1 MTGQAD
7 ERDAGL
13 ETMVRMVQRTFADGG
28 RSDESGLHRLQAR
41 MARKRRRR
49 RAAVG
54 LSLLLAGA
62 APVALLF
69 ALRPAP
75 LTFEVIHG
83 SVGAAGEV
91 RPTEPGTQIRFSDGT
106 AIVLEE
112 AARAQVRDVAA
123 HGAGIVLV
131 DGRAHTS
138 FVPKPKARW
147 QVLAGPYVVRVTGT
161 VFDVAWSRDR
171 EQLDVWLKKGSV
183 VVSGPLVEGGVA
195 VGRDQHLSL
204 RPDRPPHRARERR
217 RRSPP
222 ARPRRCRRHAS
233 PPRSGSRR
241 GRRVGQP
248 EPQPEPQSD
257 ARSPANR
264 RRRPARHDES
274 WGRRLAEG
282 DFEAVIAGAERRG
295 MGDVLAH
302 GSPADLA
309 ALADAAR
316 YTRRGDLARRALLA
330 ERARFAG
337 SAEAREASYFL
348 GVLAEDQGAWREA
361 LSWYARY
368 RRDDPGGTYAA
379 PALGRTLVLEAR
391 QPGQRR
397 RARRRSRTTC
407 GATRPART
415 RRPRDRIARSAA
427 STAASSPV
435 PAQ

>member
-1 MTGQAD
+1 MTGQPD
-7 ERDAGL
+7 EHDAGL
-13 ETMVRMVQRTFADGG
+13 ETMVRMVQRTFPDGG
-28 RSDESGLHRLQAR
+28 RGDESGLHRLQAR
-41 MARKRRRR
+41 MARNRRRR
-49 RAAVG
+49 QAAVG

-62 APVALLF
+62 MPVALLF

-161 VFDVAWSRDR
+161 VFDVAWSRDH

-195 VGRDQHLSL
+195 VGRDQHLTL
-204 RPDRPPHRARERR
+204 RPTDHRIVLENGVEIPGDA
-217 RRSPP
+217 PP
-222 ARPRRCRRHAS
+222 AAAS
-233 PPRSGSRR
+233 PPPASPSPPQQQPDQ
-241 GRRVGQP
+241 RVDRAAGL
-248 EPQPEPQSD
+248 D
-257 ARSPANR
+257 
-264 RRRPARHDES
+264 RPARLDRFDKS

-295 MGDVLAH
+295 MGDVLAR

-330 ERARFAG
+330 ERARFAA
-337 SAEAREASYFL
+337 SAAAREASYFL
-348 GVLAEDQGAWREA
+348 GVLAEDQGAWRDA

-368 RRDDPGGTYAA
+368 RRDDPAGTYAA

-391 QPGQRR
+391 RQGNPAARADAEDYLRR
-397 RARRRSRTTC
+397 YPTGPYAPAARQ
-407 GATRPART
+407 
-415 RRPRDRIARSAA
+415 IARSAE
-427 STAASSPV
+427 SSSA

>member
-1 MTGQAD
+1 
-7 ERDAGL
+7 
-13 ETMVRMVQRTFADGG
+13 
-28 RSDESGLHRLQAR
+28 
-41 MARKRRRR
+41 
-49 RAAVG
+49 
-54 LSLLLAGA
+54 
-62 APVALLF
+62 
-69 ALRPAP
+69 
-75 LTFEVIHG
+75 VIHG

-204 RPDRPPHRARERR
+204 RPTDNRIVLENGAPAPAGAPARLPADTAPSPQHPAGALDRPE
-217 RRSPP
+217 
-222 ARPRRCRRHAS
+222 
-233 PPRSGSRR
+233 
-241 GRRVGQP
+241 VVEQP
-248 EPQPEPQSD
+248 EPQPEPIIRAD
-257 ARSPANR
+257 RRDSPPG
-264 RRRPARHDES
+264 RPQDKS
-274 WGRRLAEG
+274 WGRRLAQG

-295 MGDVLAH
+295 VTSVLAH

-348 GVLAEDQGAWREA
+348 GVLTEDQGAWREA

-379 PALGRTLVLEAR
+379 AALGRTLVLEAR
-391 QPGQRR
+391 QQGNEAARADAADYLRR
-397 RARRRSRTTC
+397 YPTGPYAPAARQ
-407 GATRPART
+407 
-415 RRPRDRIARSAA
+415 IARSGE
-427 STAASSPV
+427 SSSV

>member
-1 MTGQAD
+1 
-7 ERDAGL
+7 
-13 ETMVRMVQRTFADGG
+13 V
-28 RSDESGLHRLQAR
+28 S
-41 MARKRRRR
+41 
-49 RAAVG
+49 VG

-62 APVALLF
+62 APVALVF

-106 AIVLEE
+106 AIVLEG

-161 VFDVAWSRDR
+161 VFDVAWSRDH

-204 RPDRPPHRARERR
+204 RPTDHRIVLENGADAPPEAPAAAAA
-217 RRSPP
+217 PP
-222 ARPRRCRRHAS
+222 ASAGAAPQGPAQDTEALLDRVDALEQRDRREQHDQIVRAD
-233 PPRSGSRR
+233 RSAA
-241 GRRVGQP
+241 
-248 EPQPEPQSD
+248 D
-257 ARSPANR
+257 K
-264 RRRPARHDES
+264 S

-295 MGDVLAH
+295 INVVLAH
-302 GSPADLA
+302 GSPKDVA

-316 YTRRGDLARRALLA
+316 YTRRGDLARRALLV
-330 ERARFAG
+330 ERTRFSG

-368 RRDDPGGTYAA
+368 RRDDPAGTYAA

-391 QPGQRR
+391 QQGNDIARADAAEYLRR
-397 RARRRSRTTC
+397 YPSGPYAPAARQ
-407 GATRPART
+407 
-415 RRPRDRIARSAA
+415 IARSAGP
-427 STAASSPV
+427 SSAA
-435 PAQ
+435 AQ

>member
-7 ERDAGL
+7 GRDVGL
-13 ETMVRMVQRTFADGG
+13 ETMVRVVQRTFADGG

-41 MARKRRRR
+41 MARKQRRR

-54 LSLLLAGA
+54 LSLFLAGA
-62 APVALLF
+62 APIALLF

-161 VFDVAWSRDR
+161 IFDVAWSRDR

-204 RPDRPPHRARERR
+204 RPTDHRIVLENGVAVPAGAPAPVPPTAATA
-217 RRSPP
+217 P
-222 ARPRRCRRHAS
+222 AQHAGGALDG
-233 PPRSGSRR
+233 PEAPE
-241 GRRVGQP
+241 QP
-248 EPQPEPQSD
+248 EPIVRAD
-257 ARSPANR
+257 RRDSPR
-264 RRRPARHDES
+264 DKSPDRS

-295 MGDVLAH
+295 MSGVLAH

-316 YTRRGDLARRALLA
+316 YTRRADLARRALLA

-348 GVLAEDQGAWREA
+348 GVLAEDQGAWRDA

-368 RRDDPGGTYAA
+368 RRDDPAGTYAA

-391 QPGQRR
+391 QQGNDAAHADAAEYLRR
-397 RARRRSRTTC
+397 YPTGPYAPAARQ
-407 GATRPART
+407 
-415 RRPRDRIARSAA
+415 IAR
-427 STAASSPV
+427 V

>member
-1 MTGQAD
+1 MGQAD
-7 ERDAGL
+7 ERDGGL
-13 ETMVRMVQRTFADGG
+13 RTMVQLVQRTFADGG

-49 RAAVG
+49 QAVVG

-62 APVALLF
+62 APVALVF

-83 SVGAAGEV
+83 SVGATGEV

-131 DGRAHTS
+131 DGRAHTL

-204 RPDRPPHRARERR
+204 RPTDHRIVLENGADAPPDAPAAGAPSPAAGGAAVQGLAPDTESLLDRVGALEQRDRRADRPP
-217 RRSPP
+217 P
-222 ARPRRCRRHAS
+222 
-233 PPRSGSRR
+233 
-241 GRRVGQP
+241 
-248 EPQPEPQSD
+248 D
-257 ARSPANR
+257 K
-264 RRRPARHDES
+264 S

-295 MGDVLAH
+295 ITGVLAH
-302 GSPADLA
+302 GSAKDVA

-316 YTRRGDLARRALLA
+316 YTRRAELARRALLV
-330 ERARFAG
+330 ERSRFAG

-368 RRDDPGGTYAA
+368 RRDDPAGTYAA

-391 QPGQRR
+391 QQDEGAARADAAEYLRRYPGGPYAPA
-397 RARRRSRTTC
+397 ARQ
-407 GATRPART
+407 
-415 RRPRDRIARSAA
+415 IAHTDAPSSSAA
-427 STAASSPV
+427 AP
-435 PAQ
+435 

>member
-7 ERDAGL
+7 ERDVGL
-13 ETMVRMVQRTFADGG
+13 QTMVQLVQRTFADGG
-28 RSDESGLHRLQAR
+28 RSDESGLHRLQGR
-41 MARKRRRR
+41 LARKHRRRR
-49 RAAVG
+49 LAVG

-62 APVALLF
+62 APVALLL

-204 RPDRPPHRARERR
+204 RPTDHRIVLENGADAPAEAPAAAAA
-217 RRSPP
+217 PP
-222 ARPRRCRRHAS
+222 ATAAPQDPAQETESLLDRVDALEQRDRRAG
-233 PPRSGSRR
+233 RSAA
-241 GRRVGQP
+241 
-248 EPQPEPQSD
+248 D
-257 ARSPANR
+257 K
-264 RRRPARHDES
+264 S

-295 MGDVLAH
+295 INGVLAH
-302 GSPADLA
+302 GSPKDIA

-316 YTRRGDLARRALLA
+316 YTRRGDLARRALLV

-348 GVLAEDQGAWREA
+348 GVLAEDQGGWREA

-368 RRDDPGGTYAA
+368 RRDDPAGTYAA

-391 QPGQRR
+391 QQGNDAARADAAEYLRR
-397 RARRRSRTTC
+397 YPSGPYAPAARQ
-407 GATRPART
+407 
-415 RRPRDRIARSAA
+415 IARSAA
-427 STAASSPV
+427 PSSAAAP
-435 PAQ
+435 

>member
-1 MTGQAD
+1 MMGQAD
-7 ERDAGL
+7 ERDEGL
-13 ETMVRMVQRTFADGG
+13 ETMVQFVQRTFPDGG

-41 MARKRRRR
+41 MAGNRRRHR
-49 RAAVG
+49 GAVG
-54 LSLLLAGA
+54 LWLLLAAA
-62 APVALLF
+62 APVAIVL

-75 LTFEVIHG
+75 LTFEVIRG

-195 VGRDQHLSL
+195 VRRDQHLSL
-204 RPDRPPHRARERR
+204 RPTDHRIVLENAVDSPAAVPATVGSAASASPGPGDGLSQPALEPRREAPPRPPERAADRLGDRENR
-217 RRSPP
+217 
-222 ARPRRCRRHAS
+222 AS
-233 PPRSGSRR
+233 
-241 GRRVGQP
+241 Q
-248 EPQPEPQSD
+248 
-257 ARSPANR
+257 
-264 RRRPARHDES
+264 S
-274 WGRRLAEG
+274 WGRRLAAG
-282 DFEAVIAGAERRG
+282 DFEAVIAGATRRG
-295 MGDVLAH
+295 VGEVLAH
-302 GSPADLA
+302 GSRTDLA

-316 YTRRGDLARRALLA
+316 YTRRGDLARQALLA
-330 ERARFAG
+330 ERGRFPG
-337 SAEAREASYFL
+337 SAEARDAGYFL
-348 GVLAEDQGAWREA
+348 GVLDEDEGAWREA

-368 RRDDPGGTYAA
+368 RRDEPDGTYAA

-391 QPGQRR
+391 RQGN
-397 RARRRSRTTC
+397 
-407 GATRPART
+407 
-415 RRPRDRIARSAA
+415 DAA
-427 STAASSPV
+427 SADAADYLRRYPTGPYA
-435 PAQ
+435 PAARQITRASADRAP

>member
-13 ETMVRMVQRTFADGG
+13 EAMVRMVQRTFADGG

-41 MARKRRRR
+41 MGRKRRRR
-49 RAAVG
+49 QAAVG

-62 APVALLF
+62 VPIALLF

-183 VVSGPLVEGGVA
+183 VVGGPLVEGGVA

-204 RPDRPPHRARERR
+204 RPTDHHIVLETGLEVPSDAPVRRRLRADDRGAEQRDQQRRPR
-217 RRSPP
+217 RRS
-222 ARPRRCRRHAS
+222 AHC
-233 PPRSGSRR
+233 
-241 GRRVGQP
+241 
-248 EPQPEPQSD
+248 
-257 ARSPANR
+257 
-264 RRRPARHDES
+264 
-274 WGRRLAEG
+274 
-282 DFEAVIAGAERRG
+282 AGTELDNQTG
-295 MGDVLAH
+295 TLG
-302 GSPADLA
+302 G
-309 ALADAAR
+309 
-316 YTRRGDLARRALLA
+316 
-330 ERARFAG
+330 
-337 SAEAREASYFL
+337 FL
-348 GVLAEDQGAWREA
+348 GPSATTPLGRAQLRQRDLRWAEPSSVNAWRA
-361 LSWYARY
+361 
-368 RRDDPGGTYAA
+368 
-379 PALGRTLVLEAR
+379 
-391 QPGQRR
+391 
-397 RARRRSRTTC
+397 
-407 GATRPART
+407 
-415 RRPRDRIARSAA
+415 SA
-427 STAASSPV
+427 
-435 PAQ
+435 